1 MHPKSMITSIK
12 LGNFKAFGPTQTIP
26 IRPLTLV
33 FGPNSAGKSSFIHS
47 LLLLHQAAVVDG
59 NLDLHCPKLA
69 GNSVDLGG
77 FSEYVYRHAL
87 DNSVTLE
94 LEFDATQLQ
103 GGISQLLTK
112 HANKLQ
118 VALQIGLR
126 QDEQKESQQ
135 VENPK
140 TRKDEKQALPTGKF
154 QAVGKPYAKSYEILL
169 DGKAVISLSARQNG
183 VMIIDEVDVRSR
195 LINSTLRECFS
206 GQSRLS
212 SLENVTEGEIET
224 AVNEMLAV
232 LSTRVDRLVPRFVG
246 KRGMEDR
253 DQHLFRAPPE
263 VLFYGGVFTKGR
275 LVLAINEQFVWLVDG
290 LLEAAQEAITQ
301 SLGRLQYLGP
311 LRTIPPRNFSTSE
324 AHDANWTSGGA
335 YAWQAVKEN
344 ARLRE
349 RVNRWL
355 GGKDRLSTGYR
366 LEVRKLLDA
375 DSLNQRISQKVYNFA
390 MRSRSA
396 IIGDVKELLANS
408 PLSATEKVR
417 ILADLDTRN
426 PDRISTEGFD
436 NIQDIDAIVESATG
450 ELPSVDHLQLV
461 DMNTDTIVS
470 HRDVG
475 IGISQVLP
483 VLVSAY
489 GSQNQLIAVEQP
501 EIHVHPKL
509 QAELGDL
516 FIEAALKDGG
526 PRNTF
531 ILETHS
537 EHLILRILRRVRETA
552 SGSYLD
558 AALEDGDEVSLDG
571 HVSITP
577 EDVSVFYVLPTP
589 QGAKVVELPV
599 TDDGDFAT
607 RWPGGF
613 FAERFKDLP

>member
-1 MHPKSMITSIK
+1 MLTSIK

-59 NLDLHCPKLA
+59 NLDVHCPKLA

-77 FSEYVYRHAL
+77 FSEYIHRHTL
-87 DNSVTLE
+87 DSTVALE
-94 LEFDATQLQ
+94 LEFNATQLQ
-103 GGISQLLTK
+103 GRIAELLKK
-112 HANKLQ
+112 HSTKLQ

-126 QDEQKESQQ
+126 QEERKEIRH
-135 VENPK
+135 VKNPK
-140 TRKDEKQALPTGKF
+140 TSKEEIQTVPTGEF
-154 QAVGKPYAKSYEILL
+154 QAVGKPYAKRYEIRL
-169 DGKAVISLSARQNG
+169 DGKPVLTLSARVNR
-183 VMIIDEVDVRSR
+183 VMSIDQVDVRSP

-212 SLENVTEGEIET
+212 GLENVTEEELEN
-224 AVNEMLAV
+224 AVNEMLGV

-246 KRGMEDR
+246 KRGMENR
-253 DQHLFRAPPE
+253 EEHLFRASPE
-263 VLFYGGVFTKGR
+263 VLFYGGVFTMGR
-275 LVLAINEQFVWLVDG
+275 LVLAINEQFVWLMDG

-311 LRTIPPRNFSTSE
+311 LRTIPPRNFTTSE
-324 AHDANWTSGGA
+324 AHDANWMAGGA
-335 YAWQAVKEN
+335 YAWQAVKED

-366 LEVRKLLDA
+366 LDLRKLLDA
-375 DSLNQRISQKVYNFA
+375 DSLNQRVSQAIYDFDI
-390 MRSRSA
+390 RSRSTVL
-396 IIGDVKELLANS
+396 GEVEELLANS
-408 PLSATEKVR
+408 SLPPVERDRIVNELS
-417 ILADLDTRN
+417 TRN
-426 PDRISTEGFD
+426 QDRVANDDLKDFD
-436 NIQDIDAIVESATG
+436 KIEEMDEIAESAIAA
-450 ELPSVDHLQLV
+450 LPGVDQLQLI
-461 DMNTDTIVS
+461 DMNTDTVVS

-509 QAELGDL
+509 QAELGDV

-537 EHLILRILRRVRETA
+537 EHLILRILRRIRETA
-552 SGSYLD
+552 SGSYFD
-558 AALEDGDEVSLDG
+558 AALETGDESALDG
-571 HVSITP
+571 HVPITP

-589 QGAKVVELPV
+589 QGAKVVELPI
-599 TDDGDFAT
+599 TDDGDFSA

-613 FAERFKDLP
+613 FADRFQDLP